1 MGLPSQILMGSGV
14 QVCMWIRSRSV
25 QVCPSSDLVV
35 KLALARK
42 GCSMAEKRQST
53 QKTFQLSIEGG
64 HRADHALLMYGTKR
78 SLAAALKMSSTT
90 ITNFFARRDV
100 EQAKFKKICRE
111 LKLKWEE
118 VIEAAIQEDKGI
130 DALVQKIRAAILPL
144 IQGKCGT
151 MIVLD
156 MDQAIED
163 TLPLP

>member
-1 MGLPSQILMGSGV
+1 MGLASQIPMGSGV